1 MAKPLKKPSN
11 LLEAIVYFSDLDVA
25 TKYVADLRW
34 PNGPVCPRC
43 GSTEHSY
50 VSTRRIWKCKA
61 CKRQF
66 SVKVGTIFEDSALGL
81 DKWLPAIWL
90 AANSKNGISS
100 HELAR
105 SLGTTQKSAWFMLH
119 RIREAMRR
127 GSIERFVGHVEVD
140 ETYVGG
146 KALKM
151 NARRRARG
159 IEKTAVIGAVE
170 RGGEVR
176 TEVLTTTGHEEMRDH
191 VVINVDQAAIVYTDA
206 HRAYSSLW
214 EYGYG
219 HHRVIN
225 HDTAYVDGSTHINTI
240 ENFWSVLKR
249 ALYGTHVSVD
259 PEHLCRYLDE
269 RTLVY
274 NLRKLTDYERFA
286 AVLGTAFGRRLTWLD
301 LTT

>member
-1 MAKPLKKPSN
+1 MNEPQN
-11 LLEAIVYFSDLDVA
+11 LLEVIRYFSDLDVA
-25 TKYVADLRW
+25 TKFVADLRW

-43 GSTEHSY
+43 GSDQHSY
-50 VSTRRIWKCKA
+50 ISTRRLWKCKS

-66 SVKVGTIFEDSALGL
+66 SVKLGTIFEDSPIGF
-81 DKWLPAIWL
+81 DKWLPALWL
-90 AANSKNGISS
+90 VANSKNGISS
-100 HELAR
+100 YELGR
-105 SLGTTQKSAWFMLH
+105 SLGVTQKSAWFMLH

-127 GSIERFVGHVEVD
+127 GSIERFTGHVEVD

-176 TEVLTTTGHEEMRDH
+176 AEVLNTMSHEALRDH
-191 VVINVDQAAIVYTDA
+191 VVINVDQAATVHTDA
-206 HRAYSSLW
+206 HKAYASLW

-219 HHRVIN
+219 NHRVIN
-225 HDTAYVDGSTHINTI
+225 HDTSYVDGDTHINTI

-249 ALYGTHVSVD
+249 SLYGTYVSVD
-259 PEHLCRYLDE
+259 PAHLGRYLDE
-269 RTLVY
+269 RMLAY
-274 NLRKLTDYERFA
+274 NLRKLTDYDRFA
-286 AVLGTAFGRRLTWLD
+286 AILGTAFGRRLTWRE
-301 LTT
+301 LTA